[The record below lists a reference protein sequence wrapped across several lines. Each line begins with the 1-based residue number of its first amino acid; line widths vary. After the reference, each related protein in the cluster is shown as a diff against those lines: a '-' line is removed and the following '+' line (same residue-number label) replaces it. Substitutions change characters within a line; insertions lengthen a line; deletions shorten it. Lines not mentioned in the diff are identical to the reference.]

1 MESSEK
7 NSEVR
12 IWEMTVIG
20 RIENPLVQEEQQ
32 YPKRFGQNQEKPPTK
47 KRRTV
52 EFQGDIEKKIS
63 NHKQ

>member
-1 MESSEK
+1 
-7 NSEVR
+7 
-12 IWEMTVIG
+12 MTVIG

-52 EFQGDIEKKIS
+52 EFQGDIEKKS
-63 NHKQ
+63 ATTNE